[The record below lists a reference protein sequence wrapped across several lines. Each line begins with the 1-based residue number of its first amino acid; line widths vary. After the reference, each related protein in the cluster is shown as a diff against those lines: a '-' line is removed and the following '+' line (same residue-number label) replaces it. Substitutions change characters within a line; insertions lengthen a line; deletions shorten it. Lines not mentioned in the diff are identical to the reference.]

1 MANAT
6 ERASKFAGKIRE
18 AAEALKG
25 ERGIFRK
32 LKEEH
37 TEIAVLMDRIS
48 ASTDTDTRIA
58 VFPDVL
64 TELIALGRAEE
75 AECYSA
81 LLGYEATRAMARH
94 SLDVQ
99 RDIGALL
106 DQIDRTDPR
115 EATWSE
121 AFDRMKRLT
130 EQRFSEVV
138 TRPSRTLR
146 HETAAHR
153 TRAERARRRR
163 RGERSRSGAP
173 AKTGREQ

>member
-6 ERASKFAGKIRE
+6 ERASKVAGKMRE

-37 TEIAVLMDRIS
+37 TEITVLMDRIS
-48 ASTDTDTRIA
+48 ASTDTDTRIV

-75 AECYSA
+75 AEFYSA
-81 LLGYEATRAMARH
+81 LLGYEATRAMARR
-94 SLDVQ
+94 SLDEQ

-115 EATWSE
+115 EAAWSE

-130 EQRFSEVV
+130 EQHFSEDEHALF
-138 TRPSRTLR
+138 P
-146 HETAAHR
+146 E
-153 TRAERARRRR
+153 ARKVLTDY
-163 RGERSRSGAP
+163 EAD
-173 AKTGREQ
+173 AMEGRFEARLAMEKEQLTSSV